1 MQNSKKVSLEKIQSL
16 DEKWKKTHFVIAQN
30 VSDNLPGDTLPPSE
44 LSYFPEQGKV
54 KGSERYIRG
63 GILGHAFLDKGLICD
78 YRIGDKNVSAFL
90 AFFPSKKAAE
100 ASYSQHMAF
109 LQESGE
115 SSPLNGIGDRG
126 LISQEPYHNTIIIV
140 QKGSFEIG
148 VYNLSTPQEGMQ
160 ILESI
165 VERLRIPKP
174 KT

>member
-1 MQNSKKVSLEKIQSL
+1 MRILHYWCLDIEAQSERDTVLCIGINVEIGISVWVSINQAQAGQHQGGDNS
-16 DEKWKKTHFVIAQN
+16 
-30 VSDNLPGDTLPPSE
+30 PPFE

-100 ASYSQHMAF
+100 ESYSQHMAF

-140 QKGSFEIG
+140 Q
-148 VYNLSTPQEGMQ
+148 
-160 ILESI
+160 
-165 VERLRIPKP
+165 
-174 KT
+174 